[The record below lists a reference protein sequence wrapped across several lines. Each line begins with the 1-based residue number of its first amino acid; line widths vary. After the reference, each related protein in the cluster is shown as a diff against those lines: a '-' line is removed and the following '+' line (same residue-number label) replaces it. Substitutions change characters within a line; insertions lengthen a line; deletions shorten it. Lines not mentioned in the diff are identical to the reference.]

1 MQKDLEMTR
10 RTTPMRQEIK
20 EMKNNIYNEE
30 KKMRKKQNIRLYSEG
45 INFVEGAIAAVIVIG
60 NILLVI
66 FLLGIFLFGCGAIQ
80 IEPHET
86 AATCEQLQEHL
97 VEVGC
102 FYNEKCHWMVQE
114 LVEENI
120 STRIP
125 ESVDFDI
132 YCDIALMTG
141 LLPVDCLMEATTIA
155 GVRACIE

>member
-1 MQKDLEMTR
+1 MIR
-10 RTTPMRQEIK
+10 SMRQEIK
-20 EMKNNIYNEE
+20 EMENNIYNEE
-30 KKMRKKQNIRLYSEG
+30 KKLRKKQNRKMYGEG
-45 INFVEGAIAAVIVIG
+45 INFVKGAIAAIIAIG
-60 NILLVI
+60 IFLLVI
-66 FLLGIFLFGCGAIQ
+66 FMFGCGAIK

-114 LVEENI
+114 IVEENI
-120 STRIP
+120 LTRIP

-132 YCDIALMTG
+132 YCDIALMSG
-141 LLPVDCLMEATTIA
+141 LLPVDCMMEATTIA